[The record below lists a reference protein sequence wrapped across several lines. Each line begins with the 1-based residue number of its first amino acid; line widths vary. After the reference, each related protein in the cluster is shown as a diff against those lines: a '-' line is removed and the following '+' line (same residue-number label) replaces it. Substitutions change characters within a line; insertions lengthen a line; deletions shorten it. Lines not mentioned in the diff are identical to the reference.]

1 MNNRYHIRLVPLVL
15 LLLIQWSVMAQQII
29 VRPYMQPGNASGFG
43 KEERVLIWQAVG
55 VPADFKVTYTGGRSF
70 DGQTK
75 IREAKVTSEIFNMGG
90 LISRIYRATLNK
102 LVLDSAFVYDVSLN
116 GKSIASDWFYTRTT
130 KNKTRFALVGDSGEG
145 SKEQAAIAFQIYQ
158 AQPDFTMII
167 GDIVYEMG
175 LAREYLKNFFPYYMA
190 TEASP
195 QRGAPLLGK
204 VPFYSVI
211 GNHDVLSDDLDKYPD
226 GLAYFHYMDLPMN
239 APIGQYYIKSK
250 GSDQAVKNF
259 NSITRPRYPSMTNYS
274 FDYGNVHILVLDSN
288 PYTSPLDSELLPW
301 MINDLKASEADWKIV
316 SFHHPGF
323 NSNAAHNDDQ
333 LMRLLSPIMEE
344 LKVDLVV
351 SGHVHNYQRTMPLL
365 FDPQK
370 DSTGT
375 KYVIS
380 DEGRVS
386 GKFTLDHAFDGVNN
400 TKPKGSIYI
409 ITGAGGAPLYD
420 DQLTNFPDQWLNGP
434 QSTNPFTVKMVSD
447 RHSFT
452 LIETNGKTLVLKQ
465 IDKEGAIF
473 DEIKVTK

>member
-15 LLLIQWSVMAQQII
+15 LLLIQWSVIAQQII

-43 KEERVLIWQAVG
+43 KEERVLIWQTVG
-55 VPADFKVTYTGGRSF
+55 VPADFKVSYTGGRSF
-70 DGQTK
+70 DNQKK
-75 IREAKVTSEIFNMGG
+75 IREAKVTSELFNLGG
-90 LISRIYRATLNK
+90 VISRIYRATLNK

-190 TEASP
+190 QEASP
-195 QRGAPLLGK
+195 ERGAPLLGK
-204 VPFYSVI
+204 IPFYSVI

-239 APIGQYYIKSK
+239 APQGQFYLKPK
-250 GSDQAVKNF
+250 GSDEALKNF
-259 NSITRPRYPSMTNYS
+259 KSITRPRYPSMTNYS

-288 PYTSPLDSELLPW
+288 PYTSPLDSQLLPW
-301 MINDLKASEADWKIV
+301 FINDIRTSKADWKIV

-344 LKVDLVV
+344 LNVDLVL
-351 SGHVHNYQRTMPLL
+351 SGHVHNYQRTVPLL
-365 FDPQK
+365 FDPKK
-370 DSTGT
+370 DDAG
-375 KYVIS
+375 KQYVIS
-380 DEGRVS
+380 PEGRVE
-386 GKFTLDHAFDGVNN
+386 GTFTLDNAFDGVSK
-400 TKPKGSIYI
+400 TKPKGIIYI
-409 ITGAGGAPLYD
+409 VTGAGGAPLYD
-420 DQLTNFPDQWLNGP
+420 DKLTNYPDKWLNGP
-434 QSTNPFTVKMVSD
+434 SAANPFTIKMVSD
-447 RHSFT
+447 LHSFT
-452 LIETNGKTLVLKQ
+452 LIETNGKTLILKQ
-465 IDKEGAIF
+465 IDKEGNVF